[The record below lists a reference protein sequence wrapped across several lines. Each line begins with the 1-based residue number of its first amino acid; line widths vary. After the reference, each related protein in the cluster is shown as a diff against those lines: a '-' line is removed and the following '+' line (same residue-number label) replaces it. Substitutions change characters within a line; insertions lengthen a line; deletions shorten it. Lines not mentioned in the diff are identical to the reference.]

1 MITPEKIENMLKSLP
16 KVDVLADAITSM
28 APRKLRI
35 SAARKTIDNL
45 RKKILSGKADLSADA
60 FSLEEAV
67 RLCDRELETLVSPSL
82 RQVVNATGVVI
93 HTNLGRSPL
102 PEPVLEQVVET
113 ARGYSNL
120 EYDLEAGRRGSRYS
134 HVEELVCE
142 LTGADAAL
150 VVNNNAAAVL
160 LSLETLAR
168 GREVVVSRG
177 ELVEIGG
184 SFRIPDV
191 MARSGAILKEVGA
204 TNRTHLRDYE
214 MAISEET
221 AMLLKVHQSNFAI
234 TGFTKAVTVRE
245 LSELAGKHGLP
256 VMEDLGSGTFTD
268 FARYGMAH
276 EPTVQEAVK
285 AGADIVTFSGDKL
298 LGGPQA
304 GIIVGKKGFVDRIK
318 KNPMNRAMRIDKLTL
333 AALEGILMIY
343 RDPVTAASRIP
354 ALNMLTRSR
363 EELAAKAEQ
372 LRAAIEKQLA
382 AGPRPADL
390 HIDVV
395 DTVSRVG
402 GGALPLQE
410 LESAAVAI
418 RTGKG
423 DGKFSPSRL
432 EAALRKNSPP
442 VVARLEDDALLLDV
456 RTVFKREFETV
467 AQAMVRA
474 MG

>member
-1 MITPEKIENMLKSLP
+1 
-16 KVDVLADAITSM
+16 
-28 APRKLRI
+28 
-35 SAARKTIDNL
+35 
-45 RKKILSGKADLSADA
+45 
-60 FSLEEAV
+60 
-67 RLCDRELETLVSPSL
+67 
-82 RQVVNATGVVI
+82 
-93 HTNLGRSPL
+93 
-102 PEPVLEQVVET
+102 
-113 ARGYSNL
+113 
-120 EYDLEAGRRGSRYS
+120 
-134 HVEELVCE
+134 VEELVCE